1 MASGEHDV
9 IFCSI
14 FSVNGTAESK
24 HRQDALISAVAARE
38 GFEGRWT
45 IDLSKNRHECETR
58 PFCILVGSDALFL
71 AQCRFRDLGVFRQIA
86 AAITILYTRLRGI
99 GDK

>member
-1 MASGEHDV
+1 MASGEHAV

-45 IDLSKNRHECETR
+45 INPSKNRHECEQNPSAYWLAPMHYFWPNADSALQENR
-58 PFCILVGSDALFL
+58 KFLVLHL
-71 AQCRFRDLGVFRQIA
+71 P
-86 AAITILYTRLRGI
+86 
-99 GDK
+99 